1 MNVMNSTSQVA
12 SFPVRRSRSGA
23 LPGRQRGV
31 SLLIALIA
39 LVLMTIAGFSL
50 MRSVDTGN
58 VIAGNM
64 AFREVTVHASDLGI
78 EAAATYLNATIAPSP
93 DADLPSGCAVAAAA
107 TASDDAVP
115 GTCRYAARTLPEDDD
130 GIPLVNWSSTANIPE
145 TTTNGVTYQFVV
157 ERLCNP
163 DTSVSVEVGQ
173 AAKYI
178 DAKNIC
184 TSSVLDEGKSASGG
198 SAYGGGSVSR
208 ITPIHYRVTVRTR
221 GPRNTV
227 SFVQTLML
235 R

>member
-1 MNVMNSTSQVA
+1 MKSTTQISSLA
-12 SFPVRRSRSGA
+12 IGRLRSGA
-23 LPGRQRGV
+23 VPARQRGV

-64 AFREVTVHASDLGI
+64 AFREVTVHAADLGI
-78 EAAATYLNATIAPSP
+78 EAAATYLNATVAPDP
-93 DADLPSGCAVAAAA
+93 DDNLPSGCAVAS
-107 TASDDAVP
+107 TSTSTR

-130 GIPLVNWSSTANIPE
+130 GIPFVDWSSTANIPE
-145 TTTNGVTYQFVV
+145 TTINGVTYQFVV

-163 DTSVSVEVGQ
+163 DTAVSVDVGQ
-173 AAKYI
+173 AAKYSST
-178 DAKNIC
+178 KNIC
-184 TSSVLDEGKSASGG
+184 TSSVLDDGKSASGG
-198 SAYGGGSVSR
+198 SAYGGGAVSR

>member
-1 MNVMNSTSQVA
+1 MNSTTHFFRCA
-12 SFPVRRSRSGA
+12 FRHTHEAACIRT
-23 LPGRQRGV
+23 QRGA

-64 AFREVTVHASDLGI
+64 AFREVTVHAADLGI
-78 EAAATYLNATIAPSP
+78 EAAATYVNATVAPSP
-93 DADLPSGCAVAAAA
+93 DANLPGGCVVASA
-107 TASDDAVP
+107 TSTP
-115 GTCRYAARTLPEDDD
+115 PTLGTCRYAARVLPEDDR
-130 GIPLVNWSSTANIPE
+130 GIPLVDWTSTGTIPQ

-163 DTSVSVEVGQ
+163 DTTVTVNLGQ
-173 AAKYI
+173 AAKYV

-198 SAYGGGSVSR
+198 SAYGGGSVSK

>member
-1 MNVMNSTSQVA
+1 MNAMTLVLRTPPAKQQ
-12 SFPVRRSRSGA
+12 GA
-23 LPGRQRGV
+23 

-78 EAAATYLNATIAPSP
+78 EAAAAYINATVAPSP
-93 DADLPSGCAVAAAA
+93 DANLPAGCTVAAL
-107 TASDDAVP
+107 ASSTR
-115 GTCRYAARTLPEDDD
+115 GTCRYSARELPEHADENGLPYVD
-130 GIPLVNWSSTANIPE
+130 WTSTVSIPE

-157 ERLCNP
+157 DRLCNP
-163 DTSVSVEVGQ
+163 DTSVAVNTGQ
-173 AAKYI
+173 AAKYLQTM
-178 DAKNIC
+178 DVC
-184 TSSVLDEGKSASGG
+184 TTSVLDPGGSASGG
-198 SAYGGGSVSR
+198 SAYSGGAPSK

-227 SFVQTLML
+227 SFVQALLL